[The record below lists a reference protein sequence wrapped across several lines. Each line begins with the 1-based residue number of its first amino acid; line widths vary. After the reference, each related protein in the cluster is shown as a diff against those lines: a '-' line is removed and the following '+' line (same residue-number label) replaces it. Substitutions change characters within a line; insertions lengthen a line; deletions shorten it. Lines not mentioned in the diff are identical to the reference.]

1 MANDAVLETHEPVTP
16 VQRATGSIARLG
28 EFIHDTREEMHKVTT
43 PSRAEVQS
51 TTIVVVVTVFLFAG
65 YFALVDFI
73 VSNSLDKWFLH
84 VTKH

>member
-1 MANDAVLETHEPVTP
+1 
-16 VQRATGSIARLG
+16 
-28 EFIHDTREEMHKVTT
+28 MHKVTT